1 MSRPKTEVY
10 SAHSR
15 ASGNPAEYS
24 APPAESHGSPPTGHP
39 IAPCAMGTSAR
50 GRADKRSRTRLI
62 AAALAAAGFGGW
74 LAGCSNADLY
84 LDRRDTIALSGGD
97 AVAGNTVGQMVDPW
111 PPYSG
116 DKNIAFNGE
125 KMQQAVARYRTGKEI
140 QPDDPENF
148 MSTNQTGQT
157 ISTTV
162 NNAAPAASAGASGQ

>member
-1 MSRPKTEVY
+1 MSRPKTETF

-15 ASGNPAEYS
+15 ASGNPAECS
-24 APPAESHGSPPTGHP
+24 APRAGSHGSPL
-39 IAPCAMGTSAR
+39 SR

-84 LDRRDTIALSGGD
+84 LDRRDNIALSGGD

-116 DKNIAFNGE
+116 NKNIAFNGE
-125 KMQQAVARYRTGKEI
+125 KMQQAAARYRTGKEI
-140 QPDDPENF
+140 EPVDPENF

-162 NNAAPAASAGASGQ
+162 NNAAPAATTGGTPGQ